1 METEKMDLTIAGVDA
16 EKVDNVNGEANEME
30 MTFEEKK
37 AVMKAIIE
45 AQFERRK
52 MRYKFTIWAWKD
64 GNERKTHI
72 GFTNDTEI
80 TYDLVRGFDHCELV
94 DNVSGEKV
102 EPIIVSSH

>member
-1 METEKMDLTIAGVDA
+1 
-16 EKVDNVNGEANEME
+16 

-45 AQFERRK
+45 AQFERKK

-72 GFTNDTEI
+72 GFTDDTEI
-80 TYDLVRGFDHCELV
+80 AYELVRGFDHCELV
-94 DNVSGEKV
+94 DNVSGERL
-102 EPIIVSSH
+102 EPIIVSSHYDVEETENEVTVTNPPRATDDDDDLPF